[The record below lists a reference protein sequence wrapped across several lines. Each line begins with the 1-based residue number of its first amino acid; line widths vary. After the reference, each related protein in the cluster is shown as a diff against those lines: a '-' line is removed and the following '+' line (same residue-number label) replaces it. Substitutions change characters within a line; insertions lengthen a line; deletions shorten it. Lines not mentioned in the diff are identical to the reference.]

1 MFTRTDG
8 VASQPLTLPTY
19 LATEPTTATTAT
31 TPARTGPVDLGYSP
45 YGFVPAAAGTD
56 TGFAEAA
63 RGKEPQWEL
72 DTDLALI
79 SQDVYNTDGASDIG
93 SAGWSRVSDEDLLA
107 AGIDPATLDTPDTG
121 FRAGVYTDG
130 EGRYVVAFAGSREGA
145 DWIQNLKQG
154 VGLPAEQYEQAMA
167 LAQQTVQAFGTGNV
181 VFTGHSL
188 GGGLASTAALAVD
201 DSTAVTFN
209 AAGVSPA
216 TMMRLGLNPLNKDVA
231 DDRIRRYNVENEV
244 LTGMQEDS
252 YLSGV
257 LPDAVGYEITLEN
270 PGGAFENPLTSHGMD
285 AVLPALASR
294 DVKNTEGDNFLETAL
309 EENTWLLGGHSVN
322 DALQTGGDVVDS
334 VVETGQELYNDW
346 KDSNWNPGNWSW
358 P

>member
-1 MFTRTDG
+1 MLTRTDA
-8 VASQPLTLPTY
+8 VATQSYLPPASLPSET
-19 LATEPTTATTAT
+19 ARPTAA
-31 TPARTGPVDLGYSP
+31 PVHAGPVDLGYSP
-45 YGFVPAAAGTD
+45 YGFIPARAPTG

-63 RGKEPQWEL
+63 RGTEPQWGL

-79 SQDVYNTDGASDIG
+79 SQDVYETEGASGIG
-93 SAGWSRVSDEDLLA
+93 SAGWTRVSDEDLLA
-107 AGIDPATLDTPDTG
+107 AGIDPATLDTPETG

-130 EGRYVVAFAGSREGA
+130 EGRYVVAFAGSRETA

-154 VGLPAEQYEQAMA
+154 VGLPAEQYEQATA
-167 LAQQTVQAFGTGNV
+167 LAQQAAQAYGTGNV

-188 GGGLASTAALAVD
+188 GGGLASTAALAVS

-216 TMMRLGLNPLNKDVA
+216 TMVRLGLNPLDTNQA
-231 DDRIRRYNVENEV
+231 DDRIRRYNVENEI
-244 LTGMQEDS
+244 LTGLQEDS
-252 YLSGV
+252 VFSGV
-257 LPDAVGYEITLEN
+257 MPDAIGHEITLEN
-270 PGGAFENPLTSHGMD
+270 PGGLFENPLSSHGMD
-285 AVLPALASR
+285 TVLAALDSR
-294 DVKNTEGDNFLETAL
+294 DVKNTEDGGFIDSVL

-322 DALQTGGDVVDS
+322 D
-334 VVETGQELYNDW
+334 VVETGADVVEDLVDAGRNAYESW

>member
-1 MFTRTDG
+1 MFTRADAVTT
-8 VASQPLTLPTY
+8 QPVTLPVDPA
-19 LATEPTTATTAT
+19 ATRTT
-31 TPARTGPVDLGYSP
+31 TPSTVAAPATGPVDLGYSP
-45 YGFVPAAAGTD
+45 FAPAGTPRTD

-79 SQDVYNTDGASDIG
+79 AQDVYETDDAGPIG
-93 SAGWSRVSDEDLLA
+93 SAGWTRVDDQALLD

-121 FRAGVYTDG
+121 FRAGIYTDG

-154 VGLPAEQYEQAMA
+154 VGLPAEQYDQAIT
-167 LAQQTVQAFGTGNV
+167 LAQQASQAFGTENI
-181 VFTGHSL
+181 VFDGHSL

-201 DSTAVTFN
+201 GSTAVTFN

-216 TMMRLGLNPLNKDVA
+216 TMLRLGLNPLDKNQA

-244 LTGMQEDS
+244 LSGLQEDS
-252 YLSGV
+252 FLSGIV
-257 LPDAVGYEITLEN
+257 PDAVGYEITLEN
-270 PGGAFENPLTSHGMD
+270 PAGAFENPLTSHGMD
-285 AVLPALASR
+285 AVLAALESR
-294 DVKNTEGDNFLETAL
+294 DVKNSEGDGFIKTAL

-322 DALQTGGDVVDS
+322 DVIQTGEDVVDT
-334 VVETGQELYNDW
+334 VVDKGTDLYNDW
-346 KDSNWNPGNWSW
+346 KDSNWNPGNWF
-358 P
+358 

>member
-1 MFTRTDG
+1 MFERTDA
-8 VASQPLTLPTY
+8 VATQPVTLPSH
-19 LATEPTTATTAT
+19 AVDDPASSSTTAA
-31 TPARTGPVDLGYSP
+31 PSHAAPVDLGYSP
-45 YGFVPAAAGTD
+45 YGYVPANAPTD
-56 TGFAEAA
+56 TGFAESA
-63 RGKEPQWEL
+63 RGKDPQWEL

-79 SQDVYNTDGASDIG
+79 SQDVYDTDGASDIG
-93 SAGWSRVSDEDLLA
+93 GAGWSRVDDQALMDM
-107 AGIDPATLDTPDTG
+107 GIDPATLDTPDTG

-154 VGLPAEQYEQAMA
+154 VGLPAEQYEQAVT
-167 LAQQTVQAFGTGNV
+167 LAQQAAQAFGTENV

-201 DSTAVTFN
+201 NSTAVTFN

-216 TMMRLGLNPLNKDVA
+216 TMARLGLNPLDKDLA

-244 LTGMQEDS
+244 LTGLQEDS

-285 AVLPALASR
+285 TVLSALESR
-294 DVKNTEGDNFLETAL
+294 DVKNTEDDGFVTTML

-322 DALQTGGDVVDS
+322 DVVQTGADVVEDVVD
-334 VVETGQELYNDW
+334 TGTELYNDW
-346 KDSNWNPGNWSW
+346 KDSNWNPGNWL
-358 P
+358 